1 MVIAPRVIWPTKSH
15 DPHAWHVLRHWRS
28 YVIIGLKEA
37 LEVLSEIRGTG
48 VIDMSTVFESR
59 WGSILVLRSHRAMMI
74 HVLQTYTSSY
84 PVSNRFYLGFLAIF
98 QTLMSRPRI
107 SLLFGLPPRCLHFFH
122 LLLLL
127 RLFSVNHFYSP
138 FHTLFFQQPPPL
150 AELVHQKGTK
160 NKRANSPIASGR
172 DGRCNGQPLASMMA

>member
-1 MVIAPRVIWPTKSH
+1 MIHMHGMFLDTGAHI
-15 DPHAWHVLRHWRS
+15 
-28 YVIIGLKEA
+28 VIIGLKEA

-98 QTLMSRPRI
+98 QTLMCQDRASASSLVFLLAALISSTFSCFSAFFRSITSTALFIPSFSNNLLLWQNSYI
-107 SLLFGLPPRCLHFFH
+107 KKEPKTNEPTAQLQADETVAVTVSLLP
-122 LLLLL
+122 
-127 RLFSVNHFYSP
+127 
-138 FHTLFFQQPPPL
+138 
-150 AELVHQKGTK
+150 A
-160 NKRANSPIASGR
+160 
-172 DGRCNGQPLASMMA
+172 